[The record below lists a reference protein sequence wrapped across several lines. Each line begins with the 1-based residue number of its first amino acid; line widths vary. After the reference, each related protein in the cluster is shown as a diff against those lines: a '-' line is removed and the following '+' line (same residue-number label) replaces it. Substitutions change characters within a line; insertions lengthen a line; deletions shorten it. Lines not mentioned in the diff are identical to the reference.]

1 MKFNLVSRI
10 LVVIAGA
17 ILLLPGLCAV
27 AFAISLNTGSWMGW
41 PELLP
46 YGMLWAVC
54 LLISFGGVMLIRVA
68 FK

>member
-10 LVVIAGA
+10 LIVIVGA

-27 AFAISLNTGSWMGW
+27 VFAISMNTGSW

-54 LLISFGGVMLIRVA
+54 LLVSFGGVMLIRIA

>member
-10 LVVIAGA
+10 LVVIVGA

-27 AFAISLNTGSWMGW
+27 AFAISMNTAPWS
-41 PELLP
+41 ELLQL
-46 YGMLWAVC
+46 GILWVPC
-54 LLISFGGVMLIRVA
+54 LLVSFGGVMLIRAA